1 MTAEENRRAALA
13 LIRGII
19 GDATVMV
26 ESVDRLEGKST
37 TAEAP
42 PAAGQ
47 TGATPA
53 EPLSKAPLPADRPAD
68 DPKANSQSEV
78 MALLKKPVKR

>member
-26 ESVDRLEGKST
+26 ESVDRLEGKSAA
-37 TAEAP
+37 AEAP
-42 PAAGQ
+42 LQQAKPAAP
-47 TGATPA
+47 AA